1 MKKLLLFVVG
11 LGLLALLVETDFCA
25 YFSDADSVSANTFQA
40 GIVDI
45 QLGEPVWMGTPEPNI
60 DPGDTIVMLI
70 PVENVGSLPCILEV
84 STDIKGK
91 LGEAVQ
97 EHIEISPSTFS
108 LDVGASMDVRIS
120 VTLPTNTARDYEGQG
135 GMLFVK
141 ARAGNE
147 GFFDEERTRGH
158 AFASRREPPHV
169 EIVSPVEGEKLSD
182 VITVRIHTRDN
193 FTIDHAI
200 FYLDGQEIGKETSP
214 PYTITWDIG
223 DLNPGKHVLQVEV
236 YDGAGNGA
244 SDSVWIRNRDLGNG
258 DLDVVPLP

>member
-25 YFSDADSVSANTFQA
+25 YFSDVDSVAANTFQA
-40 GIVDI
+40 GIVNI
-45 QLGEPVWMGTPEPNI
+45 ELGEPVWIGTPEPNI

-70 PVENVGSLPCILEV
+70 PVKNVGSLPCTLEI

-97 EHIEISPSTFS
+97 EHIEISPSTFH
-108 LDVGASMDVRIS
+108 LDVGASIDVRIS
-120 VTLPTNTARDYEGQG
+120 VTLPTDTARDYEGQG

-158 AFASRREPPHV
+158 AFASRRESPHV
-169 EIVSPVEGEKLSD
+169 EIISPVEGEKLRD
-182 VITVRIHTRDN
+182 IITVRVHARDN
-193 FTIDHAI
+193 FAIDHAI
-200 FYLDGQEIGKETSP
+200 FYLDGQEIGRETAP
-214 PYTITWDIG
+214 PYTITWDMA
-223 DLNPGKHVLQVEV
+223 DLHPGKHVLQVEV

-244 SDSVWIRNRDLGNG
+244 SDSVWLRNRDLGTGESN
-258 DLDVVPLP
+258 VAPLP